1 MNILHNLWNIVS
13 TEDENL
19 MKYMLVVLGIVEAY
33 VTMKFFTTFLSIEY
47 TKKQRNIY
55 LIIME
60 LVMILSTFF
69 APKQFALFVHLI
81 LTFLII
87 KFVFKISFVKS
98 LLAEIVPMLLTVL
111 LETVYVKLCLNLFG
125 ISITDCANIIIYRI
139 PYMLFNY
146 LTIYLIAKYV
156 KFIKINLTSFDN
168 INKNQR
174 KLLIINLILT
184 CICIGFQFYL
194 LIFYSSVLPGYTIIL
209 SLIFLITYS
218 IVSIYSVTKT
228 INLETA
234 KINLEQAELHNKTL
248 ELLYGN
254 MRAFKHDFFN
264 ILTAFG
270 GYIYAKDMDGI
281 TKYYD
286 RVLDECDVNNNLST
300 LNPEIIN
307 NAAIY
312 NILASKYYKADE
324 QGIKI
329 DLKVFINL
337 NDLKM
342 DIYDFSRILGI
353 LLDNAIEAASQC
365 EDKIIKIEIRDFKQ
379 RHCQTLTIENT
390 YFDKNLDISKLSENG
405 YTSKTEDK
413 ENHGIGLWQVSKI
426 VKKHNNVLLDTSKDE
441 KFFKQDLAIYYQ

>member
-174 KLLIINLILT
+174 K
-184 CICIGFQFYL
+184 
-194 LIFYSSVLPGYTIIL
+194 
-209 SLIFLITYS
+209 
-218 IVSIYSVTKT
+218 
-228 INLETA
+228 
-234 KINLEQAELHNKTL
+234 
-248 ELLYGN
+248 
-254 MRAFKHDFFN
+254 
-264 ILTAFG
+264 
-270 GYIYAKDMDGI
+270 
-281 TKYYD
+281 
-286 RVLDECDVNNNLST
+286 
-300 LNPEIIN
+300 
-307 NAAIY
+307 
-312 NILASKYYKADE
+312 
-324 QGIKI
+324 
-329 DLKVFINL
+329 
-337 NDLKM
+337 
-342 DIYDFSRILGI
+342 
-353 LLDNAIEAASQC
+353 
-365 EDKIIKIEIRDFKQ
+365 
-379 RHCQTLTIENT
+379 
-390 YFDKNLDISKLSENG
+390 
-405 YTSKTEDK
+405 
-413 ENHGIGLWQVSKI
+413 
-426 VKKHNNVLLDTSKDE
+426 
-441 KFFKQDLAIYYQ
+441 